1 MQISKDKLVI
11 EKAETKDG
19 SDLQSL
25 PFCGILFK
33 AMRRKG
39 WCLLMLAG
47 MYQKCI
53 CGIRAGMEEI

>member
-1 MQISKDKLVI
+1 MLPAESTRSIMMPCTGIVRKDELVI

-25 PFCGILFK
+25 PFCGILLK

-39 WCLLMLAG
+39 WCLLMLVS
-47 MYQKCI
+47 M
-53 CGIRAGMEEI
+53 